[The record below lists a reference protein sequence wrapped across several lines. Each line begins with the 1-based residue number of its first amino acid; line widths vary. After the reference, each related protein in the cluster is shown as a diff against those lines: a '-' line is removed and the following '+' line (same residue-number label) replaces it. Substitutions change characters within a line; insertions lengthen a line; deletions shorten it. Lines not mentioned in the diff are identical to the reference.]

1 MAKVSMLKKWDTIIP
16 IKSTD
21 VYLGILTCFVARLS
35 NRYFTVAEMLLFIKE
50 YKPNITSFPIHR
62 MKYQS
67 INYHRKKY
75 FGGH

>member
-50 YKPNITSFPIHR
+50 YNLTLQASQFTEWNIN
-62 MKYQS
+62 Q
-67 INYHRKKY
+67 
-75 FGGH
+75 

>member
-1 MAKVSMLKKWDTIIP
+1 MAKVSMLKKGDTIIP

-50 YKPNITSFPIHR
+50 YNLTLQASQFTEWNIN
-62 MKYQS
+62 Q
-67 INYHRKKY
+67 
-75 FGGH
+75 